1 MRCSHAHK
9 LIGDKLDGTLSLKD
23 GERLQEHLDNCPDCR
38 DLLKD
43 FQGIVEQAKG
53 LPKHEPSN
61 RVWTGILDGVRD
73 VRDDRVDRV
82 VRAVRDNRVAG
93 PAPAPIKL
101 PKPGWVETYVFTRP
115 ARLAWAAAALLL
127 LVAGGL
133 VIGLRPA
140 RELNGLSEQDRF
152 TLAKL
157 GEAEKHYKL
166 AIQALSEAVNAQPK
180 SFDPLVVA
188 VFARNIYEI
197 DTAIRACQ
205 EAVKNDPNDLSAREY
220 LLGAYKDKVDFLDNL
235 IDVRK
240 TPPAA
245 KPAGKKI

>member
-1 MRCSHAHK
+1 
-9 LIGDKLDGTLSLKD
+9 LKD
-23 GERLQEHLDNCPDCR
+23 GGRLQEHLDNCPDCR

-43 FQGIVEQAKG
+43 FQSIVEQAKG

-61 RVWTGILDGVRD
+61 RVWTGILSGVCD
-73 VRDDRVDRV
+73 VRDDRV
-82 VRAVRDNRVAG
+82 AG
-93 PAPAPIKL
+93 PSPSPIKL
-101 PKPGWVETYVFTRP
+101 PKPRWVETYVYSRP
-115 ARLAWAAAALLL
+115 ARFAWAAAALLL

-140 RELNGLSEQDRF
+140 RDLNGLSEQDRF

-157 GEAEKHYKL
+157 EEAEKHYKL
-166 AIQALSEAVNAQPK
+166 AIQALSEAVKAQPK
-180 SFDPLVVA
+180 SFDPLVIA
-188 VFARNIYEI
+188 VFARNISEI
-197 DTAIRACQ
+197 DTAIQACQ
-205 EAVKNDPNDLSAREY
+205 AAVTNNPNDLSAREY